1 MYIAVDALASVD
13 DSKISYMIFP
23 FDEDLLEA
31 IEENLREIRIDN
43 EVTFSVEDV
52 LLSRGEFHYVRK
64 KVTMT
69 EISNHRF
76 CIAKNTDSIPKL
88 QNSKLHVTN
97 DYFYFSGFGKQN
109 GTKGSPIVKFV
120 SENFNLVTIDKLK
133 KYVKSKRDMVN

>member
-1 MYIAVDALASVD
+1 MYIAVDALANVD
-13 DSKISYMIFP
+13 DTKLSYLIFP

-31 IEENLREIRIDN
+31 IEENLREISIDK
-43 EVTFSVEDV
+43 EVTFSIQDV

-69 EISNHRF
+69 EITNHRF

-88 QNSKLHVTN
+88 QNSKLHVAN

-133 KYVKSKRDMVN
+133 KYVKSKKDMVE

>member
-1 MYIAVDALASVD
+1 MYIAVDALANVD
-13 DSKISYMIFP
+13 DTKLSYLIFP

-31 IEENLREIRIDN
+31 IEENLREISIDK
-43 EVTFSVEDV
+43 EVTFSIQDV

-133 KYVKSKRDMVN
+133 KYVKSKKDMVN

>member
-1 MYIAVDALASVD
+1 MYIAVDALANVD
-13 DSKISYMIFP
+13 DTKLSYLIFP

-31 IEENLREIRIDN
+31 IEENLREISIDK
-43 EVTFSVEDV
+43 EVTFSIQDV

-69 EISNHRF
+69 EITNHRF

-133 KYVKSKRDMVN
+133 KYVKSKKDMVE

>member
-1 MYIAVDALASVD
+1 MYIAVDALANVD
-13 DSKISYMIFP
+13 DTKLSYLIFP

-31 IEENLREIRIDN
+31 IEENLREISIDK
-43 EVTFSVEDV
+43 EVTFSIQDV

-64 KVTMT
+64 KITMT

-133 KYVKSKRDMVN
+133 KYVKSKKDMVE

>member
-1 MYIAVDALASVD
+1 MYIAVDALANVD
-13 DSKISYMIFP
+13 DTKLSYLIFP

-31 IEENLREIRIDN
+31 IEENLREISIDK
-43 EVTFSVEDV
+43 EVIFSIQDV

-64 KVTMT
+64 KITMT

-76 CIAKNTDSIPKL
+76 CIARNTDSIPKL

-120 SENFNLVTIDKLK
+120 SENFNLVTIDNLK
-133 KYVKSKRDMVN
+133 KYVKSKKDMVE

>member
-1 MYIAVDALASVD
+1 MYIAVDALANVD
-13 DSKISYMIFP
+13 DTKLSYLIFP

-31 IEENLREIRIDN
+31 IEENLREISIDK
-43 EVTFSVEDV
+43 EVIFSIQDV

-64 KVTMT
+64 KITMT

-133 KYVKSKRDMVN
+133 KYVKSKKDMVE

>member
-1 MYIAVDALASVD
+1 MYIAVDALANVD
-13 DSKISYMIFP
+13 DTKLSYLIFP

-31 IEENLREIRIDN
+31 IEENLREISIDK
-43 EVTFSVEDV
+43 EVTFSIQDV

>member
-1 MYIAVDALASVD
+1 MYIAVDAMADVD
-13 DSKISYMIFP
+13 DAKLSYLIFP

-31 IEENLREIRIDN
+31 IEENLKEIRIDK
-43 EVTFSVEDV
+43 EVTFSIQDV

-120 SENFNLVTIDKLK
+120 SENFNLVTIDNLK
-133 KYVKSKRDMVN
+133 KYVKSRKDMVN

>member
-1 MYIAVDALASVD
+1 MYIAVDALANVD
-13 DSKISYMIFP
+13 DTKLSYLIFP

-31 IEENLREIRIDN
+31 IEENLREISIDK
-43 EVTFSVEDV
+43 EVTFSIQDV

-64 KVTMT
+64 KITMT

-120 SENFNLVTIDKLK
+120 SENLNLVTIDKLK
-133 KYVKSKRDMVN
+133 KYVKSKKDMVE